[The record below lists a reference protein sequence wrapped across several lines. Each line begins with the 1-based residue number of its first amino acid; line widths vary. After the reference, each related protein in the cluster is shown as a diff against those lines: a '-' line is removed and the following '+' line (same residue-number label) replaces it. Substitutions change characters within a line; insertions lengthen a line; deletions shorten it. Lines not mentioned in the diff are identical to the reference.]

1 MAKVD
6 LEKTKNNIILFYKEG
21 KLGEIINIVENELDE
36 NQIDALTNKI
46 YVFSLIRLG
55 RFREAEFIINEL
67 LDSYPEDYELLNAL
81 AYIELAKG
89 NKTAGINLLLD
100 AEYYAPEEVKQKIK
114 SNLEEISKYKTL
126 TPEIVIKQLKAKDF
140 LVLSLPEVKGKSLS
154 FSFASLSKVFKSAF
168 GESAFNVRNLLIVLG
183 VVLAGFLVYFG
194 LSYVL
199 GVFSYSK
206 QSKSVVSEN
215 IGKIEVESNAKLVE
229 ITPLL
234 TNEIV
239 LTDRQVSELFNELK
253 LLLSKNRAS
262 NKARFIANYLLN
274 SNASPSVKA
283 KVEVLRTFMEE
294 PTVLDWMPLYEEVNS
309 KPNLYNGVFVVW
321 KGRIVNV
328 EKVGSSANFVFVVHG
343 DTPSSI
349 KGFMKAKMD
358 NFLDGY
364 VGEDI
369 RVLGEIVADKDVYLK
384 VRKVLE

>member
-1 MAKVD
+1 MAKAD
-6 LEKTKNNIILFYKEG
+6 LEKTKNNLILFYKEG

-36 NQIDALTNKI
+36 NQIDVLTNKI

-126 TPEIVIKQLKAKDF
+126 TPEIVIKQIKAKDF
-140 LVLSLPEVKGKSLS
+140 LVLNLPEVKGKSFS
-154 FSFASLSKVFKSAF
+154 FSFSSLSKVFKSAF
-168 GESAFNVRNLLIVLG
+168 REIAFNVRNLLIVLG

-309 KPNLYNGVFVVW
+309 KPNLYNGVFVIW

-343 DTPSSI
+343 NTPSSI

>member
-1 MAKVD
+1 MAKAD
-6 LEKTKNNIILFYKEG
+6 LEKTKNNLILFYKEG
-21 KLGEIINIVENELDE
+21 KLGEIIDIVENELDE
-36 NQIDALTNKI
+36 NQIDALINKI
-46 YVFSLIRLG
+46 YVFSLVRLG
-55 RFREAEFIINEL
+55 RFREAEFIINKL

-114 SNLEEISKYKTL
+114 LKLEEISKYKTL
-126 TPEIVIKQLKAKDF
+126 TPEIVIKQIKAKDF
-140 LVLSLPEVKGKSLS
+140 LVLNLPEVKRKS
-154 FSFASLSKVFKSAF
+154 FSFSFSSLSKVFKSAF
-168 GESAFNVRNLLIVLG
+168 GESAFNVRNLLIVI
-183 VVLAGFLVYFG
+183 LAGFLVYFG

-283 KVEVLRTFMEE
+283 KVEVLRTFIEE
-294 PTVLDWMPLYEEVNS
+294 PTVIDWMPLYEEVNS
-309 KPNLYNGVFVVW
+309 KPNLYNGVFVIW

-328 EKVGSSANFVFVVHG
+328 EKFGSSANFVFVVHG

-358 NFLDGY
+358 NFLNGY

>member
-36 NQIDALTNKI
+36 NQIDVLTNKI

-126 TPEIVIKQLKAKDF
+126 TPEIVIKQIKAKDF
-140 LVLSLPEVKGKSLS
+140 LVLNLPEVKGKSFS

-168 GESAFNVRNLLIVLG
+168 RGIAFNVRNLLIVI
-183 VVLAGFLVYFG
+183 VVILAGFLVYFG

-309 KPNLYNGVFVVW
+309 KPNLYNGVFVIW

>member
-140 LVLSLPEVKGKSLS
+140 LVLNLPEVKGKSFS

-168 GESAFNVRNLLIVLG
+168 GESASNVRNLLIVLG

-309 KPNLYNGVFVVW
+309 KPNLYNGVFVIW

>member
-1 MAKVD
+1 MAKID

-21 KLGEIINIVENELDE
+21 KLGEIIDIVENKLDE

-140 LVLSLPEVKGKSLS
+140 LVLNLPEVKGKSFS

-168 GESAFNVRNLLIVLG
+168 RESAFNVRNLLIVI
-183 VVLAGFLVYFG
+183 VVILAGFLVYFG

-239 LTDRQVSELFNELK
+239 LTERQVSELFNELK

-309 KPNLYNGVFVVW
+309 KPNLYNGVFVIW
-321 KGRIVNV
+321 KGIIVNV

>member
-1 MAKVD
+1 MAKAD
-6 LEKTKNNIILFYKEG
+6 LEKTKNNLILFYKEG

-36 NQIDALTNKI
+36 NQIDVLINKI

-126 TPEIVIKQLKAKDF
+126 TPEIVIKQIKAKDF
-140 LVLSLPEVKGKSLS
+140 LVLNLPEVKGKSFS

-168 GESAFNVRNLLIVLG
+168 GESAFNVRNLLIVI
-183 VVLAGFLVYFG
+183 VVILAGFLVYFG

-309 KPNLYNGVFVVW
+309 KPNLYNGVFVIW

-328 EKVGSSANFVFVVHG
+328 EKIASSANFVFVVHG